1 MASLL
6 RPPIRVRFKKDHV
19 TFGDNIVQDGLVLN
33 LDAAN
38 PASYSGSG
46 TIWYDLSGNG
56 NSGTLENGVGFDSGN
71 GGSLSFDGEDDY
83 VDFTLEPDL
92 NGKSFSAGCWFKT
105 TDTDMRLIQN
115 CSTGGF
121 GTKNGF
127 QISVIDNTF
136 ANIGVTDSSGNFV
149 RFDTVSSTSY
159 TNGNWHFVCLTFN
172 TSTGTAELY
181 LDGIF
186 SASGTDTGLIGANM
200 NGVGL
205 EIGRA
210 NASSQYLNGNIS
222 YAFMYNRALTA
233 DEILQNFNVFRGR
246 YGI

>member
-1 MASLL
+1 MGAFAG
-6 RPPIRVRFKKDHV
+6 PD
-19 TFGDNIVQDGLVLN
+19 IVENGLVLA
-33 LDAAN
+33 LDAADRN
-38 PASYSGSG
+38 SYPGSG
-46 TIWYDLSGNG
+46 TTWTDLSGNG
-56 NSGTLENGVGFDSGN
+56 NNGTLVNGVGYSGSN
-71 GGSLSFDGEDDY
+71 GGSLSFDGLNDY

-105 TDTDMRLIQN
+105 TDADMRLIQN

-127 QISVIDNTF
+127 QISVTSSTFSNT
-136 ANIGVTDSSGNFV
+136 GVTDSSGNSVQFSS
-149 RFDTVSSTSY
+149 VSSTPY
-159 TNGNWHFVCLTFN
+159 TDGNWHFICLTFN

-186 SASGTDTGLIGANM
+186 SADETDSGLIGANM

-210 NASSQYLNGNIS
+210 NSSTQYLNGNIS
-222 YAFMYNRALTA
+222 YAFMYDKALTA
-233 DEILQNFNVFRGR
+233 SEIQQNFNMLRGR
-246 YGI
+246 FGI